1 MFKFVCIY
9 RQVDDPSVLDDFF
22 SSTHL
27 QLAEQLPGLVRTEL
41 NRVAGKPGGQ
51 SRFYLMYS
59 LYFGN
64 DKVFEHALASQPGQQ
79 LMAALKPWADE
90 KLISWFYSD
99 AAEQNMLAQKIQG
112 SNLS

>member
-9 RQVDDPSVLDDFF
+9 RQVDDINAVDDFF

-64 DKVFEHALASQPGQQ
+64 DKAFEYALTSEYGQQ
-79 LMAALKPWADE
+79 LMAALKPWADA
-90 KLISWFYSD
+90 KLINWFYTD
-99 AAEQNMLAQKIQG
+99 ASEQNMLTQN
-112 SNLS
+112 NLGAASE